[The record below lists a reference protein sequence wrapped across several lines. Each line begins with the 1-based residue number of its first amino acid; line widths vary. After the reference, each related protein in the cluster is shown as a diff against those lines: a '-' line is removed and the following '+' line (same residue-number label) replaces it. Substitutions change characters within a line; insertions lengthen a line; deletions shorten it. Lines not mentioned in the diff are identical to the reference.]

1 MRKRRFT
8 GSFATE
14 LAFPREWVARKQL
27 PPPPCAESICACL
40 SLLLPDTLDQDML
53 RSAINIVRTSA
64 PTRLARP
71 APVLARSFTRS
82 SVAAPPPSTAQLVAS
97 VQLRTALYAHGL
109 HSSARLLQDEPE
121 PSTIFVGQLSWNV
134 DNEWLES
141 EFEQYGEIKSA
152 RVVTERDSGRSRGFG
167 YVEFAS
173 PEMAKKALEMAGK
186 EVDGR
191 YINVDLAAP
200 RGSNSSSPRANARG
214 EDRAP
219 REFSRQVSGP
229 PTETLFVANLP
240 FSATE
245 EDVSTAFEEFGTV
258 VSVRLPVDG
267 RSGLPKGFGYVEFE
281 STEQSKAAIDA
292 AGPAEGTEP
301 IEMDGRALRLD
312 YSQPRPERTERS
324 SFGGGGGGRFG
335 GGGRGGGGGG
345 GRGGYGDRRDAGRG
359 RFDRGGG
366 DRGERSFDRGGD
378 RGGQRGGYGRQRG
391 DDYNDR
397 SGGGGGRD
405 YQRRDRY

>member
-1 MRKRRFT
+1 
-8 GSFATE
+8 
-14 LAFPREWVARKQL
+14 
-27 PPPPCAESICACL
+27 
-40 SLLLPDTLDQDML
+40 ML
-53 RSAINIVRTSA
+53 RSAISILRTSV
-64 PTRLARP
+64 PTRLAQA
-71 APVLARSFTRS
+71 APVLARSLTRS
-82 SVAAPPPSTAQLVAS
+82 SVAAPPPSTSQLVAS
-97 VQLRTALYAHGL
+97 TQLRTALYAHGL
-109 HSSARLLQDEPE
+109 HSSARLFQDDAE

-191 YINVDLAAP
+191 HINVDLAAP
-200 RGSNSSSPRANARG
+200 RGSNSASPR
-214 EDRAP
+214 DRAP

-267 RSGLPKGFGYVEFE
+267 RSGSPKGFGYVEFE
-281 STEQSKAAIDA
+281 SAEQSKAAIDA

-335 GGGRGGGGGG
+335 GGGG
-345 GRGGYGDRRDAGRG
+345 GRGGYGDRRGAGRG
-359 RFDRGGG
+359 RFDDGG
-366 DRGERSFDRGGD
+366 DRGGYRGEQSFDRGGD
-378 RGGQRGGYGRQRG
+378 RGGQRGGYGRQR

-397 SGGGGGRD
+397 RGGGGRD

>member
-1 MRKRRFT
+1 
-8 GSFATE
+8 
-14 LAFPREWVARKQL
+14 
-27 PPPPCAESICACL
+27 
-40 SLLLPDTLDQDML
+40 ML
-53 RSAINIVRTSA
+53 RSALNIVRTSV
-64 PTRLARP
+64 PTRLAQP
-71 APVLARSFTRS
+71 PLVVARSFTRS
-82 SVAAPPPSTAQLVAS
+82 SVAAPPPSTPQLVAS

-200 RGSNSSSPRANARG
+200 RGTNSTSSSPRA
-214 EDRAP
+214 ERAP

-324 SFGGGGGGRFG
+324 SFGGGGGRFA
-335 GGGRGGGGGG
+335 GGGRGG
-345 GRGGYGDRRDAGRG
+345 GRGGYGGGRDAGRG

-378 RGGQRGGYGRQRG
+378 RGGRSFDRGGYGGRR